1 MKCRQLLKYLALKF
15 VKKQYSMNAFD
26 LKKTI
31 WRNNIQTPVMIV
43 ATDKKINW
51 WNISVSLKCIH
62 EKLC

>member
-1 MKCRQLLKYLALKF
+1 MYMKCRQLLKYLALKF

-43 ATDKKINW
+43 ATDKKN
-51 WNISVSLKCIH
+51 
-62 EKLC
+62 